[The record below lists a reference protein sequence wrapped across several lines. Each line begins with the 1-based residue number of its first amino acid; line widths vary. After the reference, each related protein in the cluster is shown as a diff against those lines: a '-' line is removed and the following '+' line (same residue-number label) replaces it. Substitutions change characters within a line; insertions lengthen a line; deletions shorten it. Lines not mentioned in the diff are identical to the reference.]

1 MTLLLVSN
9 RLPVSLRRIG
19 NRLDVQ
25 PNPGG
30 VAAGL
35 AAFYREYKAR
45 WFGWPGEVLPS
56 ETGEVAA
63 RLEKEFDC
71 RPVFL
76 PRKIARAYYAGFSNG
91 TLWPLFHSF
100 ATYARYSASELP
112 RLPLPS
118 SAPSPA
124 SRRARVRR
132 SSCFPFPAST
142 TRRES
147 RSSSRP
153 SDGSSRPTP
162 NGAAT

>member
-35 AAFYREYKAR
+35 AAFYREDKAR

-56 ETGEVAA
+56 ETGAVAA

-71 RPVFL
+71 RPAFL
-76 PRKIARAYYAGFSNG
+76 PRRLARSYYAGFSDW
-91 TLWPLFHSF
+91 TLLLLFHPV
-100 ATYARYSASELP
+100 ATHARYSA
-112 RLPLPS
+112 
-118 SAPSPA
+118 
-124 SRRARVRR
+124 
-132 SSCFPFPAST
+132 
-142 TRRES
+142 
-147 RSSSRP
+147 
-153 SDGSSRPTP
+153 
-162 NGAAT
+162 